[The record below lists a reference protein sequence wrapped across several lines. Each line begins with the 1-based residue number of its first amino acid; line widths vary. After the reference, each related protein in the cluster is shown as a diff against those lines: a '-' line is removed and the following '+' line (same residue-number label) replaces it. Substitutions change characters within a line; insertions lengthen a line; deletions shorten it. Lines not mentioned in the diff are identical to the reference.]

1 MRRNS
6 CAKHT
11 FIKSFKIISEGSV
24 SSGIRRI
31 EAISGLSAI
40 ETLLDRSEE
49 LDSIGQLVS
58 SKTNIFDSVISL
70 QNEKKSLVKSTKKL
84 ENQILLTKSQEMA
97 LKVKKINNINFL
109 VSKKADLSSPNMK
122 SLCFS
127 LGKKLK
133 DLFLVLVSESKS
145 VSVVCYISNTLIERK
160 NLNAEIVIK
169 KSAKKFLEQE
179 EGKNTLLPLLGKKQ
193 ISEQNLYKLLKD
205 FL

>member
-1 MRRNS
+1 
-6 CAKHT
+6 
-11 FIKSFKIISEGSV
+11 
-24 SSGIRRI
+24 
-31 EAISGLSAI
+31 
-40 ETLLDRSEE
+40 
-49 LDSIGQLVS
+49 
-58 SKTNIFDSVISL
+58 
-70 QNEKKSLVKSTKKL
+70 
-84 ENQILLTKSQEMA
+84 MA

-109 VSKKADLSSPNMK
+109 VSKVDLSSPNMK

-169 KSAKKFLEQE
+169 KICE
-179 EGKNTLLPLLGKKQ
+179 EISGAGGGQKHFATASGKKQ